1 MSSNPT
7 LMSLK
12 SRFRDDHE
20 WSRFLDFVE
29 TRRVRGSAEEL
40 WLQWDI
46 HRLTCQATLQPWPGG
61 GRYRPEA
68 HAPLFR

>member
-12 SRFRDDHE
+12 SRFRDDRE
-20 WSRFLDFVE
+20 WSRFLDFIE

-46 HRLTCQATLQPWPGG
+46 HQLKCQAAPWSGPGG

-68 HAPLFR
+68 GAPLFR

>member
-1 MSSNPT
+1 MSCNPT

-12 SRFRDDHE
+12 PRFRDDHE

-46 HRLTCQATLQPWPGG
+46 HQLKSQAARQPWPGA
-61 GRYRPEA
+61 GRYRPA
-68 HAPLFR
+68 TDAPLFR